1 MPREKNGQRVPGSG
15 KKASVESLKL
25 RDLVVDI
32 LQSKSPLSL
41 NQLRK
46 EVENLVGMQ
55 GAALKQATLAL
66 VNFGDITY
74 ECRNSRYGVYYATD
88 CVKRN
93 GNTEVLVNGKKLLL
107 VDETP
112 YVRHVAAHQL
122 PKLSGPIYQPM
133 DWVVHQLQ
141 GMA

>member
-1 MPREKNGQRVPGSG
+1 MPLAKQGQRVPGSG
-15 KKASVESLKL
+15 KKASDESLKL

-46 EVENLVGMQ
+46 EVENLVGTQ

-88 CVKRN
+88 CINRN
-93 GNTEVLVNGKKLLL
+93 GNSEVLVNGKKLLL

-112 YVRHVAAHQL
+112 YVRHIEAHQL

-133 DWVVHQLQ
+133 DWVLHQLQ
-141 GMA
+141 EV